1 MQEKPNYYAIIP
13 ATVRYDEKLKA
24 NEKLLYA
31 EITSLTNKTGECWAT
46 NKYFADLYKVSVRS
60 VSSWLSNLEKNN
72 YIRINFIKETERI
85 IILGEV
91 EKNFQGGRKNLLGG
105 VEKNF
110 YHNNK
115 DNNKYNKKE
124 IYKEKKPTLE
134 EVIDYCKERNNNVDP
149 KKFYD
154 YYSVNNW
161 VDNKGN
167 KVKSWKQ
174 KIITWENH
182 SQDNIELPSWFNKDI
197 KASATEEEQEEMKNI
212 LKEFI

>member
-24 NEKLLYA
+24 NEKLLYG

-46 NKYFADLYKVSVRS
+46 NKYFADLYNVSVRS

-72 YIRINFIKETERI
+72 YIKIKFIKETERI
-85 IILGEV
+85 IILGE
-91 EKNFQGGRKNLLGG
+91 EEIFQGGRKKLLGG

-115 DNNKYNKKE
+115 YNNKSNKKE
-124 IYKEKKPTLE
+124 IYKERKPTLE
-134 EVIDYCKERNNNVDP
+134 EVIEYCKERNNNVDP

-161 VDNKGN
+161 IDNKGN

>member
-1 MQEKPNYYAIIP
+1 MQERPNYYAIIP
-13 ATVRYDEKLKA
+13 ATVRYDKKLKA
-24 NEKLLYA
+24 NEKLLYG

-46 NKYFADLYKVSVRS
+46 NKYFADLYEVSIRS
-60 VSSWLSNLEKNN
+60 ISSWISNLEREG
-72 YIRINFIKETERI
+72 YIKTVVVKDTERI
-85 IILGEV
+85 ITLTL
-91 EKNFQGGRKNLLGG
+91 EKNFQGGRRNLLGG

-115 DNNKYNKKE
+115 DNNKNNKKE
-124 IYKEKKPTLE
+124 IYKEKPTLE
-134 EVIDYCKERNNNVDP
+134 EVIEYCKERNNNVDP

-161 VDNKGN
+161 IDNKGN

-174 KIITWENH
+174 KVITWENH
-182 SQDNIELPSWFNKDI
+182 NPDNIELPSWFNKDI

-212 LKEFI
+212 LKEFK